1 MSLLSNNPRLK
12 ITLLILLLLAAAAG
26 ISWLVIVV
34 SANMFR
40 PPPNA
45 VSVEG
50 PWHITHEGKQIEG
63 QTLPSYISGR
73 SAEEIPEGVYEFR
86 AVFETD
92 SRMEIPELVMP
103 YTAGNALRVLL
114 DGEYLGQAG
123 DMGRGRSNIWNI
135 ALNFL
140 VPHPLEPG
148 KHTLTAEIYILYEGG
163 PLLAPYIIDKK
174 SAFHTRWLIFFSQK
188 TMNGMLT
195 AVILLAIIFII
206 IGIISPGTAKGL
218 LFVGTGMILYSI
230 FLQDFNFLSW
240 LPVSYFLYKKI
251 VVAAVYAASF
261 LLVLGFCRML
271 NKTLKLIDK
280 GVLLLYALLFA
291 ALALSGNDIISLFL
305 AEPRVFT
312 THFGLLFFLSAA
324 IVVVMMDI
332 FSNYRLV
339 VQERTRAEEFRREGM
354 RDMLTEAYNRKIMP
368 ACTREAAEDLVRGIR
383 KKLSDTPVEAAPAVN
398 KCPRA
403 LRSSLTGTDNR
414 RHHQPP

>member
-1 MSLLSNNPRLK
+1 VSLLSNNPRLK

-73 SAEEIPEGVYEFR
+73 SAEKIPEGVYEFR

-92 SRMEIPELVMP
+92 SRMENPELVMP
-103 YTAGNALRVLL
+103 YTAGNALRVFL

-135 ALNFL
+135 ALNFP
-140 VPHPLEPG
+140 VPRPLEPG
-148 KHTLTAEIYILYEGG
+148 KHTLTAKIYILYEGG

-174 SAFHTRWLIFFSQK
+174 TAFHTRWLIFFSQK

-195 AVILLAIIFII
+195 
-206 IGIISPGTAKGL
+206 
-218 LFVGTGMILYSI
+218 
-230 FLQDFNFLSW
+230 
-240 LPVSYFLYKKI
+240 
-251 VVAAVYAASF
+251 
-261 LLVLGFCRML
+261 
-271 NKTLKLIDK
+271 
-280 GVLLLYALLFA
+280 
-291 ALALSGNDIISLFL
+291 
-305 AEPRVFT
+305 
-312 THFGLLFFLSAA
+312 
-324 IVVVMMDI
+324 
-332 FSNYRLV
+332 
-339 VQERTRAEEFRREGM
+339 
-354 RDMLTEAYNRKIMP
+354 EAYNRKIMPAIQKTVPSGYAVIACDLDDFKKLNDTYGHLIGDEALQRFSRTVLDGIRSSDYLIRTGGDEFLIVMP

-383 KKLSDTPVEAAPAVN
+383 KKLSDTPVEAPDEQVHIGVSMGLAMHEEGMTMNEVLHEADMLLYRN
-398 KCPRA
+398 KQ
-403 LRSSLTGTDNR
+403 R
-414 RHHQPP
+414 RRE